1 VKAPAG
7 TRGFTLVSVL
17 IAMVMLAVG
26 LEALARSQ
34 TVMVSMQGRMA
45 SAGTAL
51 GIARSYLEQVRGRD
65 PWSLASE
72 SPVAVDELGVPSG
85 TGKYTRSLTVSL
97 DADNLVRA
105 TITVTYPRQGLP
117 VQLVTLIYRGAL

>member
-1 VKAPAG
+1 MNARAG
-7 TRGFTLVSVL
+7 NRGFTLISVL

-34 TVMVSMQGRMA
+34 TIMASVQGRMA
-45 SAGTAL
+45 TAGTAL

-65 PWSLASE
+65 PWTLASE

-85 TGKYTRSLTVSL
+85 TGKYTRALTVSL
-97 DADNLVRA
+97 DADNLVRC
-105 TITVTYPRQGLP
+105 TISVTYPRQSLP